1 MHQFRWKELG
11 RCSRGSLRSPHIC
24 FERPQEFPDTAFTGF
39 AEGDPPQADIVT
51 YDPTYKPSSN
61 PSNSHP
67 AYDHR
72 SIVSLSCGDSG
83 LASANSLQV
92 TPVSVHVHPR
102 VTGSRRFIWNWR
114 GRNQMRP
121 WSILARRLCKEHSS
135 RVNVMFGLP
144 PST

>member
-1 MHQFRWKELG
+1 MGGVRAGHYG
-11 RCSRGSLRSPHIC
+11 HHI
-24 FERPQEFPDTAFTGF
+24 FVLKGPKNFLIRPSQVL
-39 AEGDPPQADIVT
+39 QKVIHLKHIVT

-67 AYDHR
+67 AHDHR

-92 TPVSVHVHPR
+92 TPVSVHVHPQ
-102 VTGSRRFIWNWR
+102 VTGSRRFIWNRR
-114 GRNQMRP
+114 GRNQMRL
-121 WSILARRLCKEHSS
+121 WSILAQRLCKEHSS